1 MTYDPYELIEK
12 YRHHG
17 ALIDTNLL
25 LVYLVGCCG
34 EHLLSQCSTTGQYEE
49 EFEDIKVLVEL
60 FDKVHTTPNILT
72 ELSNLGNMELGG
84 QFLEKLK
91 LFVESADE
99 QFCSRRDAVGDRAF
113 GWLGLTD
120 SALVQLGKSFLVVT
134 TDARLYVRLSEL
146 GSPVVNYNHLRKFST
161 RQ

>member
-34 EHLLSQCSTTGQYEE
+34 EHLLSQCGTTGQYEE

-91 LFVESADE
+91 LV
-99 QFCSRRDAVGDRAF
+99 CRVCR
-113 GWLGLTD
+113 
-120 SALVQLGKSFLVVT
+120 
-134 TDARLYVRLSEL
+134 
-146 GSPVVNYNHLRKFST
+146 
-161 RQ
+161 